1 MNTNRNILTLDEFR
15 FSEIRNFPQA
25 TGELSSLLRDIGLA
39 AKQINLEIGKAG
51 LGDIMGET
59 DLVNVQGEIVK
70 KLDLFANN
78 QLINVLKRGISC
90 AGVVSEEMD
99 DVVIFDDAISR
110 NSKYIVAFDP
120 LDGSTNIDNCISI
133 GTIFGIYQRSSKPGE
148 SCVPEDFVLQGKKMI
163 AAGYVIYGSSTMFVF
178 ATTRGV
184 NGFTLDQSIGE
195 FYLSH
200 PQIKC
205 PNDGT
210 IISVN
215 YTNYYH
221 YASGVQNY
229 LQHCQLKNKEKEGVY
244 TQRHVGSMVA
254 DLHRNLLKGGIFLNP
269 STTVFPDGKL
279 RLAYECNPMAF
290 IFENAGGK
298 AISDN
303 NRTLDIPFD
312 NIHQR
317 TPLYIGSSNMITELQ
332 EFLKM

>member
-1 MNTNRNILTLDEFR
+1 MNTSRNILTLDEFR
-15 FSEIRNFPQA
+15 FSEIRNFPEA

-39 AKQINLEIGKAG
+39 AKQINLEISKAG
-51 LGDIMGET
+51 LGDILGET
-59 DLVNVQGEIVK
+59 DIVNIQGEIVK
-70 KLDLFANN
+70 KLDMFANN

-90 AGVVSEEMD
+90 AGIVSEEMD
-99 DVVIFDDAISR
+99 DVVIFDDNISR

-133 GTIFGIYQRSSKPGE
+133 GTIFGIYLRSSAPGSE
-148 SCVPEDFVLQGKKMI
+148 CVAEDFVLQGNKMI

-178 ATTRGV
+178 ATKRGV

-205 PNDGT
+205 PENGT

-215 YTNYYH
+215 YTNFYH
-221 YASGVQNY
+221 YNDGVQQY
-229 LQHCQLKNKEKEGVY
+229 LQHCQDKNKEKEEMY

-269 STTVFPDGKL
+269 STTSFPDGKL

-290 IFENAGGK
+290 IFEYAGGK
-298 AISDN
+298 ATDGNKRI
-303 NRTLDIPFD
+303 LDVPFD

-317 TPLYIGSSNMITELQ
+317 SPLYIGSSKMITEL
-332 EFLKM
+332 EGFLSS